1 MADRNTVKNRRKVPE
16 LLSPAGSLDSLRAAV
31 NAGADAVYIGGR
43 KFGARAYA
51 ENPEEDLLREGIRY
65 AHIYGAHVHLTV
77 NTLLK
82 DAEMKELE
90 SYLMPSCQH
99 PDYSDGAGE
108 CGVLEKTGGGPRD
121 TGERT
126 VPEGTEKN
134 QRQDRHGGGDLCSR
148 RPLLFLLRSVPHVE
162 SDRGEKRKPRK
173 MRTAL
178 PASLCPDRRKPEP
191 EPEEMS

>member
-1 MADRNTVKNRRKVPE
+1 MADRNTVQNRRKVPE

-65 AHIYGAHVHLTV
+65 AHIYGARVHLTV

-90 SYLMPSCQH
+90 SYLMPYYIEGLDAVIVQDAGVM
-99 PDYSDGAGE
+99 DYLHRHFPGIPLHASTQTT
-108 CGVLEKTGGGPRD
+108 VTG
-121 TGERT
+121 
-126 VPEGTEKN
+126 PESAE
-134 QRQDRHGGGDLCSR
+134 
-148 RPLLFLLRSVPHVE
+148 F
-162 SDRGEKRKPRK
+162 
-173 MRTAL
+173 
-178 PASLCPDRRKPEP
+178 
-191 EPEEMS
+191 